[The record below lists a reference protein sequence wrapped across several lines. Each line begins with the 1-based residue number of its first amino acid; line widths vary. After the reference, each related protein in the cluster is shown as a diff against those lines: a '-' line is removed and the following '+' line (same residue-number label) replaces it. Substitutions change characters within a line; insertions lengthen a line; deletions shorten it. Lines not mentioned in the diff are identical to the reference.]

1 MIQFPATTP
10 KESEKTAMNFEEL
23 EKRII
28 RLESLVSMQDDLIET
43 LNQVISQQQLDM
55 HGFRREIRRL
65 EDSIEQDPIDM
76 DKRPP
81 HY

>member
-1 MIQFPATTP
+1 M
-10 KESEKTAMNFEEL
+10 ESLCLGARL

-28 RLESLVSMQDDLIET
+28 RLETLVSMQDDLIET